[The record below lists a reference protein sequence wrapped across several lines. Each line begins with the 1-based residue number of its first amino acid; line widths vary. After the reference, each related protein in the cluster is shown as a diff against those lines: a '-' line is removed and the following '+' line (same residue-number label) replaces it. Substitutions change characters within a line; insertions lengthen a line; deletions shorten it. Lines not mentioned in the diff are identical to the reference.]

1 MSVSENGGRT
11 GSITCAPAGFSCM
24 SRAVDGHV
32 TWVSVAGELDLMT
45 APQLDISLRAALE
58 EADAV
63 VADLRHL
70 EFMDC
75 SGLHVVVDADGQA
88 RQRGRSLRVARGPA
102 NVDRVFELTETA
114 ACVGVFDAPAAVGLS
129 TIDRRGSG

>member
-1 MSVSENGGRT
+1 VSVSENGGRP
-11 GSITCAPAGFSCM
+11 GSTTCAPSVFSCT
-24 SRAVDGHV
+24 SRAVDEPV

-45 APQLDISLRAALE
+45 APQLDVSLRAALG
-58 EADAV
+58 EADSV

-75 SGLHVVVDADGQA
+75 SGLHVLVDAAGQA

-102 NVDRVFELTETA
+102 NVDRVFELTGTA
-114 ACVGVFDAPAAVGLS
+114 AYIGVFDAPAAVGLS
-129 TIDRRGSG
+129 TIDRGGSG